1 MDEKS
6 LGQLL
11 IIWNVMSG
19 DLLQLQKPSFYSRF
33 GIESKRGK
41 VTQEVYPKSQR
52 IDRFLVRHYNLPL
65 MLVASLLLLVKKS
78 RVVHTTPDL
87 HTFKL

>member
-1 MDEKS
+1 MIIKDMSALMDEKS

-19 DLLQLQKPSFYSRF
+19 GLAPIAKAEFYSRF

-41 VTQEVYPKSQR
+41 VTQEVIQKSQR
-52 IDRFLVRHYNLPL
+52 IDRFW
-65 MLVASLLLLVKKS
+65 SD
-78 RVVHTTPDL
+78 TTIYR
-87 HTFKL
+87 